1 MNTNKIID
9 DAETREYRG
18 AGIYAIVNNQTGKM
32 YVGSTNDICNRI
44 KQHASSFS
52 NSKANKKIME
62 DVLNGH
68 TFHSVILEKIN
79 LPCTIGFLR
88 EKEREYIKKYNTVKH
103 GYNEVYPFMMYNPE
117 KLVHESIVSSH
128 ILYTFN
134 APREDKKAWQAAADS
149 ENISLSEFIKRCVN
163 EKISHDKGRQ

>member
-9 DAETREYRG
+9 DTETRDYRG
-18 AGIYAIVNNQTGKM
+18 AGIYAIINNQTGKM

-44 KQHASSFS
+44 KQHSSTFF

-68 TFHSVILEKIN
+68 TFRSVILEKIN

-88 EKEREYIKKYNTVKH
+88 EKEREYMKKYNTVKQ
-103 GYNEVYPFMMYNPE
+103 GYNEVYPFMLYNPE
-117 KLVHESIVSSH
+117 KLVRQSLVSSH
-128 ILYTFN
+128 VLYTFKVLGKEKV
-134 APREDKKAWQAAADS
+134 RWQSEADRQG
-149 ENISLSEFIKRCVN
+149 ISLSEFIKRCVN
-163 EKISHDKGRQ
+163 EKISNT